1 MTTKWLR
8 WLYGVATAIALIPI
22 WSVHYLPTQ
31 DGPSHLYNSW
41 LLRELIRG
49 SNAAIEHAYR
59 IDWRPHPNW
68 LTSAV
73 LALLMTIVPPLIAE
87 KLFVS
92 GIVVVFAVG
101 IWKFSG
107 EEGRPYAFLA
117 LPFAYNLM
125 FQSGFYNFCA
135 GLGLYFLTVAV
146 WWERRA
152 RTDVRTIAL
161 VATLL
166 LVGYFTH
173 PLPTL
178 LAMGSIGLLG
188 IATRASWKHLLAFV
202 PVLPLFAWFAHTR
215 GGGATAEKAPLGQI
229 LSYIAKSDVLFTFD
243 AWQTWLGI
251 AVSIILAILL
261 IASRPR
267 GARNAFALLILA
279 MLAIYLFAPTSI
291 VGGQLVRERMALFVA
306 LVPLAW
312 IAPRWPQ
319 RVTNAIAVGLAL
331 LSITYSAYLTRRYRA
346 MDRRMTELVDA
357 AQWIGHDTVF
367 LPLTV
372 DRAPRGSFVGV
383 LAHAIDYV
391 AIEKRC
397 VDLDN
402 YETGTDYFP
411 IANNP
416 DIVAPDIYAIEAQ
429 TAFLDLAQFTSR
441 AEYVFTRN
449 IGSKA
454 PVWTQLLRDY
464 DVVHASPAGTVWR
477 VTPERSGAPV
487 ECILLPVAG
496 STGPRGAP
504 GGVWWNVTQSVRND
518 SSETAHIHATGCA
531 EPPCEFEL
539 APKQSVALSA
549 NGSFL
554 VVYTEAKSAKRLT
567 FTTIAERTAADG
579 SKMSMPM
586 PAVHERDFDRGTLT
600 IANVPFDESSRP
612 SLRAWTFGPHGP
624 ALIVRAIDASGRVL
638 GEKPLGIDDHAYSVS
653 PDLRSEFP
661 NVRGHV
667 NVVLDAGAQGRVW
680 GFVSVND
687 PKTPLPMQLYPR

>member
-1 MTTKWLR
+1 MKWLR
-8 WLYGVATAIALIPI
+8 WLYGIATAIALVPI

-41 LLRELIRG
+41 LLRELIHG

-92 GIVVVFAVG
+92 GIIVVFAVG
-101 IWKFSG
+101 IWKFAG

-146 WWERRA
+146 WWGRRA
-152 RTDVRTIAL
+152 RTDART
-161 VATLL
+161 VAFVAALL

-173 PLPTL
+173 PLPAL
-178 LAMGSIGLLG
+178 LAMGSIGLLA

-215 GGGATAEKAPLGQI
+215 GGAATPEHAPLGHI

-251 AVSIILAILL
+251 ALSVILAVLL

-267 GARNAFALLILA
+267 GARNAFALLIVA

-306 LVPLAW
+306 LVPLGW

-319 RVTNAIAVGLAL
+319 RVTGALASGLAL
-331 LSITYSAYLTRRYRA
+331 LSIAYSVYLTHRYRA

-357 AQWIGHDTVF
+357 AQWIGSDTVF

-372 DRAPRGSFVGV
+372 QRAPRGSFVGV

-411 IANNP
+411 VANHPN
-416 DIVAPDIYAIEAQ
+416 IIAPDIYAIEAQ

-449 IGSKA
+449 LGPES
-454 PVWTQLLRDY
+454 PVWAQLLRDY
-464 DVVHASPAGTVWR
+464 RIVHASPAGTVWR
-477 VTPERSGAPV
+477 VALEHSGAPV
-487 ECILLPVAG
+487 ERILLPVAG

-504 GGVWWNVTQSVRND
+504 GGVWWNVMQTVRND
-518 SSETAHIHATGCA
+518 GSEPAHIHATGCA
-531 EPPCEFEL
+531 APPCEFEL
-539 APKQSVALSA
+539 APKQSLPLSA

-554 VVYTEAKSAKRLT
+554 VVYAEAKSSKKLT
-567 FTTIAERTAADG
+567 FATIAERTGSDG
-579 SKMSMPM
+579 SKTSMTI
-586 PAVHERDFDRGTLT
+586 PAVHERDFGKGTLT
-600 IANVPFDESSRP
+600 IENVPFEESARP
-612 SLRAWTFGPHGP
+612 SLRGWTFGAHGP
-624 ALIVRAIDASGRVL
+624 ALIVRLFDASGRTL
-638 GEKPLGIDDHAYSVS
+638 GEKPLGIDDHAYSVV

-661 NVRGHV
+661 NVRGRV
-667 NVVLDAGAQGRVW
+667 SVVLDAGGQGRVW

-687 PKTPLPMQLYPR
+687 PNAPLPTQLYPRQ